1 MGQMISAETTGQDQ
15 SNPGSGQTYLTL
27 LRMITDI
34 ENRLT
39 WSEFTYIALNL
50 VVLFFVSV
58 LMIYLPV
65 SQGTTGSFISILTLM
80 FGIVIGETLCVYWV
94 LSSMRMQMKLKLHY
108 FQARCLER
116 KIDRQGEF
124 IISEQYIFFDRE
136 HPSIESFDKQ
146 ETLGYPST
154 GAVRMDG
161 FAGSAKPRHLSW
173 ILPALF
179 FLIYC
184 VLFIWIIIYHV

>member
-1 MGQMISAETTGQDQ
+1 MKTAETTGQYQND
-15 SNPGSGQTYLTL
+15 SGSLHTYHAL
-27 LRMITDI
+27 LKMISDI

-39 WSEFTYIALNL
+39 WSEFIYTALNL
-50 VVLFFVSV
+50 TVLFFVTG
-58 LMIYLPV
+58 LLFYLPAF
-65 SQGTTGSFISILTLM
+65 QDEMGSFIGVLMLM

-94 LSSMRMQMKLKLHY
+94 ISSMRMQMKLKLHY
-108 FQARCLER
+108 FQARGLER
-116 KIDRQGEF
+116 KIDSAGEF

-136 HPSIESFDKQ
+136 RPSIESFDKH
-146 ETLGYPST
+146 EVLAYPSS

-184 VLFIWIIIYHV
+184 MLFVWVLIHYV